1 MRRKLVAVILTVM
14 IVSTSLAGCGESN
27 TEQKESK
34 KTQTTTVDKNSTDTE
49 DESKTEVKEDKKVAS
64 ETTKEEETSEKSD
77 SAKEESK
84 KEESKKDESKKSDS
98 KENASK
104 KSNSKKDT
112 SAKTTTAGKTTS
124 SSSNSNKKQETT
136 KPSTSKP
143 SSSTSTGSTGSN
155 KENSGQTETKPAHQ
169 HNYVAQTHT
178 VHHDATGHNEQ
189 YVVQAAYD
197 EQVTT
202 YENYAWDCCNV
213 CGADCTADPGGHAYQ
228 HAIKGEGGGHHTEYD
243 SRPVTKTVH
252 HDAVYGTKWVQ
263 DSAAYDE
270 TVVDGYVCSCGAR
283 K

>member
-1 MRRKLVAVILTVM
+1 MK
-14 IVSTSLAGCGESN
+14 
-27 TEQKESK
+27 
-34 KTQTTTVDKNSTDTE
+34 
-49 DESKTEVKEDKKVAS
+49 DESKEDVKEDKKVVS
-64 ETTKEEETSEKSD
+64 ETTKEKETSKKSD
-77 SAKEESK
+77 SVKEESK

-112 SAKTTTAGKTTS
+112 STKTTKTTS
-124 SSSNSNKKQETT
+124 SSSNKKQETT
-136 KPSTSKP
+136 KPSTSTTKPSTSKP
-143 SSSTSTGSTGSN
+143 SSSTNN
-155 KENSGQTETKPAHQ
+155 KGNSSQTETKPAHQ

-228 HAIKGEGGGHHTEYD
+228 HAIKGEGGGHHTEYGT
-243 SRPVTKTVH
+243 RPVTKTVH

-263 DSAAYDE
+263 DSAVYDE

>member
-1 MRRKLVAVILTVM
+1 MRRKLVAVMLAVM
-14 IVSTSLAGCGESN
+14 VLSTSLAGCGGSN
-27 TEQKESK
+27 TDQKESK
-34 KTQTTTVDKNSTDTE
+34 KTQTTTVDKKSTDMK
-49 DESKTEVKEDKKVAS
+49 DESKEDVKEDKRVVS
-64 ETTKEEETSEKSD
+64 ETTKEKETSKKSD
-77 SAKEESK
+77 SVKEESK

-112 SAKTTTAGKTTS
+112 STKTTKTTS
-124 SSSNSNKKQETT
+124 SSSNKKQETT
-136 KPSTSKP
+136 KPSTSTTKPSTSKP
-143 SSSTSTGSTGSN
+143 SSSTNN
-155 KENSGQTETKPAHQ
+155 KGNSSQTETKPAHQ

-228 HAIKGEGGGHHTEYD
+228 HAIKGEGGGHHTEYGT
-243 SRPVTKTVH
+243 RPVTKTVH

-263 DSAAYDE
+263 DSAVYDE